1 MVKVA
6 AKLTFGTATAD
17 WQERVNTTR
26 MREQRQERVRRLMR
40 KQGLAAILAARP
52 DNTRY
57 LSGLRGAEFQ
67 PQLWYVLFFAEHDP
81 VVFAHAGWHVQLPL
95 EAPWIKHW
103 RVARSWLSGTP
114 GPEATR
120 KEAKL
125 FAADIRVEL
134 QERGLI
140 KEKLG
145 LVGFDGVAMAALAEA
160 GITTADAWPL
170 MLEATAVKSADEIT
184 CLKIVATICEAGWY
198 TAWRNLQPGVRD
210 IDVAPV
216 VVKALYDAGA
226 DESPPINFHSGPTS
240 FDRGFN
246 RSGRML
252 QYGDLVYTPMCG
264 VTYLGYRSCTYRSFI
279 LGRKPNARE
288 QDWYKNLL
296 DRIDG
301 VIDAIRPGGTT
312 ADAAKHFPPAT
323 TWGYKD
329 EVEVLTM
336 EIGHGVGLYQY
347 QYPIINRQWSLENPQ
362 VFEPGMVIAVE
373 GREGEPRVGGVRLE
387 NMVVVT
393 ETGAE
398 IIDHFPREEVLQAPA

>member
-1 MVKVA
+1 MVQAA
-6 AKLTFGTATAD
+6 AKLTFGTTTSD
-17 WQERVNTTR
+17 WQERVNTAR
-26 MREQRQERVRRLMR
+26 MRAERVRKLMR
-40 KQGLAAILAARP
+40 RDGLAVILAARP

-57 LSGLRGAEFQ
+57 LTGLRGAEFM

-81 VVFAHAGWHVQLPL
+81 VVFAHAGW
-95 EAPWIKHW
+95 
-103 RVARSWLSGTP
+103 
-114 GPEATR
+114 
-120 KEAKL
+120 
-125 FAADIRVEL
+125 
-134 QERGLI
+134 
-140 KEKLG
+140 
-145 LVGFDGVAMAALAEA
+145 
-160 GITTADAWPL
+160 
-170 MLEATAVKSADEIT
+170 
-184 CLKIVATICEAGWY
+184 Y
-198 TAWRNLQPGVRD
+198 TAWRTLRPGVRD
-210 IDVAPV
+210 IDVAPE
-216 VVKALYDAGA
+216 VVKALYTAGA

-264 VTYLGYRSCTYRSFI
+264 VTYLGYRSCTYRTFVM
-279 LGRKPNARE
+279 GRKPNARE
-288 QDWYKNLL
+288 QEWYKQLL

-301 VIDAIRPGGTT
+301 VIDAIKPGATT

-329 EVEVLTM
+329 EAEVLTM

-373 GREGEPRVGGVRLE
+373 GREGAPRVGGVRLE